1 MMKRHFG
8 SNKQHIAALMLGVL
22 LTMGSVA
29 QAEDN
34 TGTGDVAG
42 DGAALVDSDVFQL
55 FSSGA
60 ALTLYKRA
68 FLTSDGTQLT
78 SGDTL
83 PSGTLVDFMIY
94 VNNSGSIA
102 INDLSIQD
110 VLDPLFV
117 YQAGTIRVDNT
128 QTCAAAVC
136 VPGEEPAIYA
146 AAAAAAAGTDVAA
159 AGDTVSFNGIN
170 TINVGNAVVAAN
182 DQQDA
187 AANSVL
193 AVVFTVQV
201 Q

>member
-1 MMKRHFG
+1 M
-8 SNKQHIAALMLGVL
+8 QHIAALMLGVL
-22 LTMGSVA
+22 LTLGSVV
-29 QAEDN
+29 QAEEN

-42 DGAALVDSDVFQL
+42 DSAALVDSNVFVL
-55 FSSGA
+55 NSSGA

-102 INDLSIQD
+102 VNDLSIED
-110 VLDPLFV
+110 VLGPLFI
-117 YQAGTIRVDNT
+117 YKTGTIRVDNS

-146 AAAAAAAGTDVAA
+146 AAAGAAVGSDAAA
-159 AGDTVSFNGIN
+159 AGDTVSFDGTA
-170 TINVGNAVVAAN
+170 TINVGNAVEAAN

-187 AANSVL
+187 AASSVL
-193 AVVFTVQV
+193 AVVFTVQM